1 MDGNWATED
10 LMLEPFRGEQKIDVS
25 GDQFFDRVVRFYARQ
40 AEVKTL
46 KAKRELGVIDTH
58 EF

>member
-1 MDGNWATED
+1 
-10 LMLEPFRGEQKIDVS
+10 MLEPFRGEQKIDVS
-25 GDQFFDRVVRFYARQ
+25 GDQFVDRVVRFYARQ

-58 EF
+58 QF